1 MHTFCPEG
9 QAQMDFFGVSP
20 PPAPDDIESI
30 SDDALDPLEDLA
42 VDDIDLIDGDDAE
55 EDAPKATAR
64 RDVPEGTAPPQIAL
78 GLESLPLN
86 HYEWSDEECCHFLD
100 AMLVNQL
107 RLLNDERT
115 TPELR
120 ADLIAWIA
128 APKRSLSEL
137 KKAPCSFQ
145 ACCAAAG
152 VDFEEMRERTLA
164 MFAPELIDQL
174 D

>member
-1 MHTFCPEG
+1 MQIFCPDA

-20 PPAPDDIESI
+20 PLAPHDIESI
-30 SDDALDPLEDLA
+30 NEVADHPHEAFAIDDAES
-42 VDDIDLIDGDDAE
+42 IDWGDAE
-55 EDAPKATAR
+55 EDAPEASAIAT
-64 RDVPEGTAPPQIAL
+64 VSEETAKPQIAL

-86 HYEWSDEECCHFLD
+86 SYEWSDDECCCFLD
-100 AMLVNQL
+100 AMLVAQL

-115 TPELR
+115 TAALR

-137 KKAPCSFQ
+137 KKAPFSFQ
-145 ACCAAAG
+145 VCCAAAG
-152 VDFEEMRERTLA
+152 VNFEEMRERTLA

>member
-1 MHTFCPEG
+1 MHTFCPES
-9 QAQMDFFGVSP
+9 QVQLDFFGVP
-20 PPAPDDIESI
+20 PPSAPDDIESI
-30 SDDALDPLEDLA
+30 SDVTLDPLEPFDLDA
-42 VDDIDLIDGDDAE
+42 IDGEDAE

-64 RDVPEGTAPPQIAL
+64 MDVPEGTPQPQIAL

-86 HYEWSDEECCHFLD
+86 NYEWSDEECCHFLD

-120 ADLIAWIA
+120 ADLIAWIS

-145 ACCAAAG
+145 TCCAAAG

>member
-9 QAQMDFFGVSP
+9 QAQMDLFGVSP
-20 PPAPDDIESI
+20 ASAPNDTESI
-30 SDDALDPLEDLA
+30 SDVTLDPLDISFL
-42 VDDIDLIDGDDAE
+42 DDIELIHGDDAE

-64 RDVPEGTAPPQIAL
+64 GDAPNGTPPPQIAL

-100 AMLVNQL
+100 AMLVHQL
-107 RLLNDERT
+107 HLLNDERT

-120 ADLIAWIA
+120 DDLIAWIA

-137 KKAPCSFQ
+137 KQAPCSFQ

>member
-20 PPAPDDIESI
+20 PSAPSEIESISEVADDPLEAFGPDDIE
-30 SDDALDPLEDLA
+30 
-42 VDDIDLIDGDDAE
+42 LIDRDDAE

-64 RDVPEGTAPPQIAL
+64 VDVPNRTTPPQIAL

-86 HYEWSDEECCHFLD
+86 NYEWSDEECCHFLD
-100 AMLVNQL
+100 AMLVHQL
-107 RLLNDERT
+107 RLLIDERT

-128 APKRSLSEL
+128 APKRSPSEL
-137 KKAPCSFQ
+137 RKAPCSFQ
-145 ACCAAAG
+145 VCCAAAG

>member
-1 MHTFCPEG
+1 MHTFCPES
-9 QAQMDFFGVSP
+9 QVQLDFFGV
-20 PPAPDDIESI
+20 PPASAPDAIESI
-30 SDDALDPLEDLA
+30 SDVTLDPLEPFDL
-42 VDDIDLIDGDDAE
+42 DDIDAIDGDDAE
-55 EDAPKATAR
+55 EDAPKTTAR
-64 RDVPEGTAPPQIAL
+64 MDVPQGTSPLQVAL

-145 ACCAAAG
+145 NCCAAAG
-152 VDFEEMRERTLA
+152 VDFEEMRERTLE
-164 MFAPELIDQL
+164 MFAPELIDEL